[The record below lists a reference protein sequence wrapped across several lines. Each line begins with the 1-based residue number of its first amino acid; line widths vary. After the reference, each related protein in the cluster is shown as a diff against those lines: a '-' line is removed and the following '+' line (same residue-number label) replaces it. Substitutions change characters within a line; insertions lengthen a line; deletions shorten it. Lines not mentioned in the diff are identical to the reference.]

1 VPATTALPRPLAY
14 ACLALSMSLVGSYVA
29 LSKPLAAV
37 FPVLLLA
44 WLRFGIGGVAML
56 HWLRKPADEPPLTG
70 RMRGLLFLESFLGNF
85 LFTLCMISGVKLTT
99 AVSAGVIMAAIPA
112 AVAVLSWLFLRE
124 RVAPRV
130 WVGVACAVVGI
141 ALLALAAAAGTESLI
156 RLHPKRQANRLGLT
170 WAYWA
175 LPAAISIITVVL
187 LPGIPTQLLQV
198 TVILLSG
205 LLLIIAFFSLYATV
219 ESGQPGFR
227 RARLWLDILS
237 YGAALL
243 LFLFVYQSRTRSLLS
258 GTMVSLTAALLAVE
272 LLRSATN
279 ETRQVLMY
287 SAVVGLLLGE
297 LTWALNYW
305 PLLPGLTGGLLLL
318 LAFYLAVGIAL
329 QGLQNRLTRR
339 VLVEFAL
346 FGVMALALI
355 IVFGPGF

>member
-1 VPATTALPRPLAY
+1 MQTNRLVAWRDEVLQRWRWRRKVEDFSGVDYRDRISVTTWVLLMGFGLSLVLQLPTTVVGFRALGSPTSLELSATTLMAF
-14 ACLALSMSLVGSYVA
+14 VVA
-29 LSKPLAAV
+29 A
-37 FPVLLLA
+37 
-44 WLRFGIGGVAML
+44 
-56 HWLRKPADEPPLTG
+56 
-70 RMRGLLFLESFLGNF
+70 
-85 LFTLCMISGVKLTT
+85 
-99 AVSAGVIMAAIPA
+99 
-112 AVAVLSWLFLRE
+112 
-124 RVAPRV
+124 
-130 WVGVACAVVGI
+130 
-141 ALLALAAAAGTESLI
+141 AAAAGTESLI

-170 WAYWA
+170 WAFWA

-187 LPGIPTQLLQV
+187 LPSIPTQLFQV
-198 TVILLSG
+198 GVILVSG
-205 LLLIIAFFSLYATV
+205 LLLMIAFFSLYATV

-227 RARLWLDILS
+227 RARLWLDILA

-258 GTMVSLTAALLAVE
+258 GTMISLTAALLAVE

-329 QGLQNRLTRR
+329 QGLQRRLTRR
-339 VLVEFAL
+339 VLVEFVL
-346 FGVMALALI
+346 FGVVALVLI
-355 IVFGPGF
+355 VIFGPGF

>member
-1 VPATTALPRPLAY
+1 MQTNRLVAWRDEVARRWQWRRKNDDFTGIDYRDRISVTTWVLVLGFGLSLLLKVPTTVIGFRALGSPTSVELSATTLMA
-14 ACLALSMSLVGSYVA
+14 M
-29 LSKPLAAV
+29 
-37 FPVLLLA
+37 VL
-44 WLRFGIGGVAML
+44 
-56 HWLRKPADEPPLTG
+56 
-70 RMRGLLFLESFLGNF
+70 
-85 LFTLCMISGVKLTT
+85 
-99 AVSAGVIMAAIPA
+99 
-112 AVAVLSWLFLRE
+112 AVAAS
-124 RVAPRV
+124 
-130 WVGVACAVVGI
+130 
-141 ALLALAAAAGTESLI
+141 AGTESLI

-170 WAYWA
+170 WAFWA

-198 TVILLSG
+198 AVILVAG
-205 LLLIIAFFSLYATV
+205 LLLVIAFFSLYATV
-219 ESGQPGFR
+219 EPGQPGFR
-227 RARLWLDILS
+227 RARLWLDALA

-258 GTMVSLTAALLAVE
+258 GTLVSLTAALLAVE
-272 LLRSATN
+272 LLRTSTN
-279 ETRQVLMY
+279 ETRHVLVY

-329 QGLQNRLTRR
+329 QGLQGRLTRR
-339 VLVEFAL
+339 VLIEFAI